1 MIDWQAH
8 FVALRHSL
16 STLVESER
24 EMAGL
29 DPQLRQVAEMGMA
42 RCLTVDVGGRL
53 ASRHIPTWARGLH
66 PGLQWDA
73 IANYRRRQKSDGFS
87 ADFSDLGGK
96 LAIAFA
102 RDHAL
107 AVADASLLL
116 EQVLTDM
123 KADQDIGNTFLALES
138 NGSVAEVT
146 IRIPFHRLPQVDAL
160 VEAAYADIAPPTVDF
175 VRQQLVGVS
184 GQLEGLGIRRL
195 MLFGSTMRGDAKP
208 WSDIDIV
215 YELNEPAKD
224 PWQTWWNIQQAL
236 ERALDR
242 RVDLHEVSDIKL
254 FSSPVE
260 VWRSDLHD

>member
-8 FVALRHSL
+8 FSALRRSL
-16 STLVESER
+16 AGLVEAER

-29 DPQLRQVAEMGMA
+29 DTQLCQAAEMGMA
-42 RCLTVDVGGRL
+42 RSLAVDIGGRL
-53 ASRHIPTWARGLH
+53 ASRHIPTWAKALH
-66 PGLQWDA
+66 PGLQWAA
-73 IANYRRRQKSDGFS
+73 IANYRRRQKSDGYS
-87 ADFSDLGGK
+87 AEFSDSGRR
-96 LAIAFA
+96 LAAAFA
-102 RDHAL
+102 RQHAL

-116 EQVLTDM
+116 EKVLTDM
-123 KADQDIGNTFLALES
+123 KADHDIGNTFLALES
-138 NGSVAEVT
+138 NGRVAEVT
-146 IRIPFHRLPQVDAL
+146 IRIPFNRLPQVDAL

-208 WSDIDIV
+208 WSDVDLV
-215 YELNEPAKD
+215 YELGEPARD
-224 PWQTWWNIQQAL
+224 PWQTWWSIQQSL

-242 RVDLHEVSDIKL
+242 RVDLHEASDIKL